1 MSADVYYWW
10 VDNSMIL
17 YDFLDIFTFFFIVL
31 LGCDGLYIVETG
43 SGTFWK
49 CGLVR
54 IGVTL
59 LE

>member
-1 MSADVYYWW
+1 
-10 VDNSMIL
+10 MIL